1 MTLKELS
8 LLQKTE
14 LTTACFTDSKSWT
27 LTIENNEVFKEQ
39 HKIAFGIVRT
49 IYKINE
55 STSIK

>member
-8 LLQKTE
+8 LLQKME
-14 LTTACFTDSKSWT
+14 LTSAWFTDLKSWT
-27 LTIENNEVFKEQ
+27 LTIENNEVFREQ

>member
-8 LLQKTE
+8 LSQKTE
-14 LTTACFTDSKSWT
+14 LTSACFTDLKSWT
-27 LTIENNEVFKEQ
+27 LTIENNEVFREQ
-39 HKIAFGIVRT
+39 HKIAFDIVRT